1 MGQEDKGGEFMYFR
15 NRGLLCFTLFLIM
28 SSFPLQGVSRP
39 QSKEPQNKDKDI
51 EEIIVSPKECLQ
63 MTTPTSPSTQPMR
76 LQFVNTC
83 QDDVYAKVC
92 VLEQD
97 GDVKLHKSPVRIPR
111 FGTFNL
117 MLYPGEEPSKVT
129 WTSSVGEPPT
139 PAPCNKNV
147 RR

>member
-1 MGQEDKGGEFMYFR
+1 MRQKDKGGKDMDFYTR
-15 NRGLLCFTLFLIM
+15 NLLFFTLFLTI
-28 SSFPLQGVSRP
+28 SFYSLQGVNKP
-39 QSKEPQNKDKDI
+39 LETKDKDF
-51 EEIIVSPKECLQ
+51 EEIIVAPKECLR
-63 MTTPTSPSTQPMR
+63 MTTPASPSTQPMR

-92 VLEQD
+92 ILERD
-97 GDVKLHKSPVRIPR
+97 GGVKLHQSPVRIPR

-117 MLYPGEEPSKVT
+117 NLYPGEEPHNVS
-129 WTSSVGEPPT
+129 WASSIGEPPT